1 MCIFVQTAFTYLDF
15 RAHLDLDMGLDCGLK
30 NKQIFRVYVY
40 FDIIVSVTLPAYIN
54 AIGKIKIY

>member
-30 NKQIFRVYVY
+30 KTNKSLECTYTSI
-40 FDIIVSVTLPAYIN
+40 
-54 AIGKIKIY
+54 